1 MEGGVPGGV
10 EDGPIPAEADQ
21 QVRLGE
27 FLLQLVEGCLTGQL
41 QPLPLLGDEGQT
53 QHRLRTGL
61 PQDPVR
67 LQRGP
72 KPPVPIGVRA

>member
-10 EDGPIPAEADQ
+10 KDGPIPAEADQ
-21 QVRLGE
+21 QVRLRKL
-27 FLLQLVEGCLTGQL
+27 LLQLVEGRLTGQI
-41 QPLPLLGDEGQT
+41 QPLPLLGDKGQT
-53 QHRLRTGL
+53 QHRLRAGL

-72 KPPVPIGVRA
+72 KAPVPVGVGA